1 MVQED
6 VEHKSAVLIIK
17 GTKITGKLLAKAMAA
32 AWRQIKKSRDAPGR
46 QSMKQ
51 LAKGGSLENI
61 PITDDNIKSFEPV
74 ARKYGLRYKL
84 VKNTSED
91 PAKWLVFFRAKDT
104 GAMTAAFKEF
114 SSKTLK
120 RETERPSV
128 RETMAKFRE
137 VIKNAVIERT
147 KNKHREGPER

>member
-17 GTKITGKLLAKAMAA
+17 GTKLTGKLLAKAMAA

-61 PITDDNIKSFEPV
+61 PITDDNIKSFEPI

-84 VKNTSED
+84 VKDTSDD
-91 PAKWLVFFRAKDT
+91 PAKWLVFFRAKDA

-120 RETERPSV
+120 REAERPSV
-128 RETMAKFRE
+128 RETMAKFRDI
-137 VIKNAVIERT
+137 IKNAVIDRT
-147 KNKHREGPER
+147 RHKHREGPER